1 MGRDFNLEDRLINF
15 AVLIL
20 DFVEKL
26 PDNYSAKHLGSQLS
40 RSGTFPA

>member
-1 MGRDFNLEDRLINF
+1 MDVLRKREYNLEDRLISF

-26 PDNYSAKHLGSQLS
+26 PKGLRRIIWVDN
-40 RSGTFPA
+40 